1 MHTPLN
7 DDDDHT
13 PGAAA
18 LRRVPAH
25 LRGGLL
31 RYLHEHIPTGGF
43 LSAVLRNDLIGAV
56 AHGDPSSQAGLVA
69 IVLFLVNHAPASAFG
84 SPARVD
90 AWLTPAIPVL
100 TLTAADLGDELT
112 PRHEDNTLVCPECFN
127 RHSVHHAASAPGLI
141 TLPADGAT
149 KTKHRVQFLYCGRG
163 GPGSRVIVVGVD
175 GQAVKR

>member
-1 MHTPLN
+1 MHTPTN

-18 LRRVPAH
+18 LRRVPEH

-43 LSAVLRNDLIGAV
+43 LSSVLSNDLVGAV
-56 AHGDPSSQAGLVA
+56 ARGDPASLAGLVPL
-69 IVLFLVNHAPASAFG
+69 VLFLCNHAPAAAFG
-84 SPARVD
+84 SPERVQ
-90 AWLTPAIPVL
+90 AWLTPTIPLL

-112 PRHEDNTLVCPECFN
+112 PRHEDRTLVCPECYN
-127 RHSVHHAASAPGLI
+127 RHLVHHTVSAPGLVWV
-141 TLPADGAT
+141 PADGQT
-149 KTKHRVQFLYCGRG
+149 KNAHKIAFLYCGLV
-163 GPGSRVIVVGVD
+163 RVIVVGVD